1 MQWIRVSVTE
11 VTGPG
16 REQRSESALAADS
29 PAALMQARC
38 RAFQAGD
45 FGFIYDSYHSASNF
59 RRQFDDREA
68 YQSYGQTCLAE
79 EFRIIDWRL
88 LDQQADADEA
98 AVVVL
103 MTVVYQGVR
112 QTYAELAWLK
122 KERHQWRYHRGQRM
136 SAEELPE
143 EPDRMKIGDFA
154 KLDPNTVF

>member
-1 MQWIRVSVTE
+1 M
-11 VTGPG
+11 
-16 REQRSESALAADS
+16 AADS

-59 RRQFDDREA
+59 RRQFDDRQA
-68 YQSYGQTCLAE
+68 YQSYGRTCLAE
-79 EFRIIDWRL
+79 EFRIVDWRL
-88 LDQQADADEA
+88 LDQQSDVDEA
-98 AVVVL
+98 EVVVL

-122 KERHQWRYHRGQRM
+122 KEGRHWRYHRGQRM
-136 SAEELPE
+136 TADELPE
-143 EPDRMKIGDFA
+143 EPDRLKIGDFA